1 MWIRALFCLLI
12 VNGLSAHAFADGQAW
27 VGHSASALSLDYAY
41 LYSDEPL
48 QLSDIHLKSPE
59 QWTQVDALKNY
70 GFVSGEFWI
79 HIRAQQSDFSSD
91 VHFFRFLHPV
101 HDVVDIYI
109 MSENKEIIQTLKLG
123 DTVTN
128 IQRQVQE
135 KKPGFKFTFNQ
146 HKSIDVYIRVSGINA
161 MLLTME
167 VLSEHEHD
175 KAVQEEVIV
184 SGLVYGVL
192 LVMMLYN
199 FGLAVTIRDK
209 AYYFYV
215 MYVAFYILFVLGL
228 TGDGSYYLWPNQ
240 VEFNHASIP
249 LFSGLLIIP
258 SLLFPYYLLDFKRYA
273 SKLIPVTKALLALT
287 VLYLVCIPIVG
298 LNFSMIFINV
308 FSVMASIF
316 MLGVGIYL
324 SIKKVPIA
332 LIYTFA
338 WFSLLLGLAVL
349 PLSSLGF
356 IESTF
361 FTRYSNMFGGMI
373 EAILLSLALAQRI
386 RLQRIE
392 HLHAIEQTLHL
403 KEEVLENKKI
413 FQDLFDNAPI
423 GMFRVSG
430 KGGLISVNAFL
441 ARLMGFDSPEK
452 ALELG
457 SDLRKLFSNGYELE
471 QKAFD
476 DKPVMDA
483 ESILTTA
490 DGRVRTCS
498 VTLRKYTQ
506 QGVNVIEG
514 FITDI
519 SERKQAQEIH
529 DMMEK
534 ERMETMEQLVT
545 GVAHEINTPLGNN
558 VTSVSHLTELLLE
571 VDKKMEEGTLNKSF
585 FKGFVQDS
593 QVLMELMSSN
603 LAKMSRLIQRFK
615 LVSVNQVDVEKT
627 KFHFKHHVEYILE
640 NYLFQSDLGEQ
651 YRQVKVK
658 IFTDGP
664 EYLHSYPAAWSIIF
678 GQLFENSL
686 IHGFESEQKDKLIEI
701 HLFKQDDIWQ
711 CIYQDNGQGIAA
723 DIKAR
728 IFDPFVTS
736 KRGNANNSGLGM
748 YRVYNIVSQVLKGEI
763 KAESDHGFKAT
774 IKFK

>member
-1 MWIRALFCLLI
+1 MWIRALFCLLC
-12 VNGLSAHAFADGQAW
+12 VNGFSAHALDARAGERA
-27 VGHSASALSLDYAY
+27 ATLSVDYAY
-41 LYSDEPL
+41 LYSDEAL
-48 QLSDIHLKSPE
+48 ALSDVLLKSPE
-59 QWTQVDALKNY
+59 QWTQVDRLKNY
-70 GFVSGEFWI
+70 GFVTGEFWI
-79 HIRAQQSDFSSD
+79 HIKAQQSELSSD
-91 VHFFRFLHPV
+91 AHFFRFLHPV
-101 HDVVDIYI
+101 LDEVDIYI
-109 MSENKEIIQTLKLG
+109 MTEEQEIIRTLQLG
-123 DTVTN
+123 DTVKN

-135 KKPGFKFTFNQ
+135 KKPGFKLMFDQ
-146 HKSIDVYIRVSGINA
+146 HKSVDVYIRVSGINA

-167 VLSEHEHD
+167 VLTEHEHD

-199 FGLAVTIRDK
+199 LGLAITIRDK

-215 MYVAFYILFVLGL
+215 MYVGFYIVFVLGL
-228 TGDGSYYLWPNQ
+228 TGDGGYYVWPDHT
-240 VEFNHASIP
+240 EFNHVSIP

-258 SLLFPYYLLDFKRYA
+258 SLLFPYYLLDFKQHA
-273 SKLIPVTKALLALT
+273 KKLIPVSKTLLLIT
-287 VLYLVCIPIVG
+287 VLYLVCMPVVG
-298 LNFSMIFINV
+298 LNVSMVFINV
-308 FSVMASIF
+308 FSVIASFF

-349 PLSSLGF
+349 PISSLGL

-361 FTRYSNMFGGMI
+361 FTRYANMFGGVV

-392 HLHAIEQTLHL
+392 HLNTVEQTLQL
-403 KEEVLENKKI
+403 KEEVLENKKS

-423 GMFRVSG
+423 GMFRVAG
-430 KGGLISVNAFL
+430 KGGLISVNRFL
-441 ARLMGFDSPEK
+441 AELMGFDSPNQ

-476 DKPVMDA
+476 DQPVLDE
-483 ESILTTA
+483 ESVLTTA
-490 DGRVRTCS
+490 DGLVRTCS
-498 VTLRKYTQ
+498 VTLRKFTQ
-506 QGVNVIEG
+506 KEVNVIEG

-529 DMMEK
+529 DLMEK

-545 GVAHEINTPLGNN
+545 GVAHEMNTPLGNN

-571 VDKKMEEGTLNKSF
+571 VDKQMEAGTLNKTF

-615 LVSVNQVDVEKT
+615 LVSVNQMDVEKT
-627 KFHFKHHVEYILE
+627 SFHFKHYVEYILE
-640 NYLFQSDLGEQ
+640 NYLFQSDLGDQ
-651 YRQVKVK
+651 YREVKVK
-658 IFTDGP
+658 IFTDGS
-664 EYLHSYPAAWSIIF
+664 EQLYSYPAAWSIIF
-678 GQLFENSL
+678 GQLFENSM
-686 IHGFESEQKDKLIEI
+686 IHGFKSEQAEKLIEI
-701 HLFKQDDIWQ
+701 HLFKQEDVWQ
-711 CIYQDNGQGIAA
+711 CTYQDNGQGMASDVA
-723 DIKAR
+723 SR

-736 KRGNANNSGLGM
+736 KRGSANNSGLGM
-748 YRVYNIVSQVLKGEI
+748 YRVYNIVSQVLKGEV
-763 KAESDHGFKAT
+763 KAENDGGFKAT